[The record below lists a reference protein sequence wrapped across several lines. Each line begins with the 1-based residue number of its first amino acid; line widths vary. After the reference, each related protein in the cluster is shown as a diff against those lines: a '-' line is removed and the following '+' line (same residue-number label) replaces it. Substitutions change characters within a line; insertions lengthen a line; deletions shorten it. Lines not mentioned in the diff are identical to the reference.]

1 MKRCRY
7 DLAAARLM
15 AAAFLF
21 LSLLAALP
29 VWADDS
35 YQIGAGDVLSITV
48 YGHDDLKTKV
58 RVSENGGI
66 EFPLI
71 GTVQVGGLKPAEAA
85 KKIEKL
91 LADGYIV
98 NPQAQIYVEEFKSR
112 KVVVLGQVKTPG
124 LVELSGP
131 TTLLEAISKAG
142 GLDKDAG
149 STVTVTRTVAD
160 KQETINI
167 DIKKLIEKGDSGN
180 SNMRLL
186 GGETISVAAAKAEDS
201 PVAYVTG
208 EVSRPGA
215 YPCAPGATVL
225 KMVSLAGGFTNIASR
240 SRVKIN
246 RTADGRKQILKNV
259 DFDAPVLPDDVI
271 EVPESFF

>member
-1 MKRCRY
+1 MKHY
-7 DLAAARLM
+7 ALAAGRIM
-15 AAAFLF
+15 AAAFL
-21 LSLLAALP
+21 LLALLRLLP
-29 VWADDS
+29 AWADDA

-71 GTVQVGGLKPAEAA
+71 GSVQVGGLKPAEAA
-85 KKIEKL
+85 KKIEHL

-98 NPQAQIYVEEFKSR
+98 KPQAQLYVEEFKSR
-112 KVVVLGQVKTPG
+112 KVVVLGQVKHPG

-131 TTLLEAISKAG
+131 ATLLEVISKAG
-142 GLDKDAG
+142 GLEKDAG
-149 STVTVTRTVAD
+149 AMVSVTRTVD
-160 KQETINI
+160 GKQQTVSI
-167 DIKKLIEKGDSGN
+167 DIKKLLEQGDTEN
-180 SNMRLL
+180 KNNMQLL
-186 GGETISVAAAKAEDS
+186 GGETVAVAAAKEEDA

-208 EVSRPGA
+208 EVNRPGM
-215 YPCAPGATVL
+215 YPCAANATVL
-225 KMVSLAGGFTNIASR
+225 KMVSLAGGFTNIASQ

-246 RTADGRKQILKNV
+246 RSANGKKQVLKSV
-259 DFDAPVLPDDVI
+259 DLDTPVRPDDVI